1 MKFQKEMMNK
11 FKKNTALCFDDI
23 LLVPQHSDIDS
34 RRSVDL
40 KMNIGKNLSLSLPVI
55 AAPMD
60 TVCEIKMA
68 IELYK
73 AGGIGIIHRFMP
85 IEDQVSQIRS
95 SVSDHGVKNI
105 GGSIGAKG
113 DYVSDALRLEEAG
126 ATVILV
132 DTANGHSS
140 YAIDAVKTLR
150 SVLKTSTHIMAGN
163 VATGEG
169 YKALSEAG
177 ADSVRVGIGGGGVC
191 VTRLV
196 SGHGVPLL
204 SSVMDC
210 KKVKEKYSLNTAI
223 IADGGIR
230 NSGDMIKAFAGGADA
245 VMVGSILAG
254 TEESPGSTF
263 INSTGKYKT
272 YRGMASSEANKG
284 KDIAV
289 AEGVSTLIPFKGS
302 VSEVL
307 KDIKGGLGSGCS
319 YSGVTK
325 LLDIYENAMYV
336 EVSQASLGE
345 SKPHASGL
353 NV

>member
-1 MKFQKEMMNK
+1 MKK

-23 LLVPQHSDIDS
+23 LLVPQHSEVDS
-34 RRSVDL
+34 RRSVNL
-40 KMNIGKNLSLSLPVI
+40 SMSLGNNLSLSFPII

-68 IELYK
+68 IELDK
-73 AGGIGIIHRFMP
+73 VGGLGIIHRFMP
-85 IEDQVSQIRS
+85 IEDQISQIIFA
-95 SVSDHGVKNI
+95 VTEHGVKNI

-113 DYVSDALRLEEAG
+113 EYLEDALNLEAAG
-126 ATVILV
+126 ANVILV

-140 YAIDAVKTLR
+140 YAIEAVKTLR
-150 SVLKTSTHIMAGN
+150 ATLKSTTHIMAGN
-163 VATGEG
+163 VATAEG
-169 YKALSEAG
+169 YRALSQAG

-204 SSVMDC
+204 SSVIEC
-210 KKVKEKYSLNTAI
+210 KKIKEKYSLDTAI

-245 VMVGSILAG
+245 VMIGSILAG

-263 INSTGKYKT
+263 INATGTYKT

-284 KDIAV
+284 KNIAV

-302 VSEVL
+302 VSGVL
-307 KDIKGGLGSGCS
+307 KDIQGGLGSGCS
-319 YSGVTK
+319 YTGVTK
-325 LLDIYENAMYV
+325 LSDIYENAMYV